1 MITPIVISVTI
12 LFLILVTTSRASY
25 IVPQRSV
32 YIVERLGK
40 YHKQL
45 HAGFHAI
52 IPFIDRIAYRH
63 SLKEMVIDVPVQVCI
78 TRDNISVEVDGILYI
93 RVVDPQKASYGI
105 NNYLFA
111 TTQIAQTTMRSV
123 IGKLDLDQTF
133 EERENINALI
143 VEAADKASD
152 PWGIK
157 VTRYEIKDIK
167 PPKSIKDAM
176 EKQMRAEREKRALIA
191 QSEGEKQ
198 AQINRAEGE
207 KQELISL
214 SEGEKQ
220 KRINEASGHAAEI
233 EQLATATA
241 EGIRVIASAIQND
254 GGKDALQLRIAEQ
267 YLQQFGKLAKASNT
281 LIIPSNLSDISSII
295 ASVTTICQKGG
306 IKKAEDYVCQTTEQ
320 N

>member
-1 MITPIVISVTI
+1 MITPVAITTIIFLFTLLTISK
-12 LFLILVTTSRASY
+12 SSY
-25 IVPQRSV
+25 IVPQRNV

-40 YHKQL
+40 YHRQL
-45 HAGFHAI
+45 QAGFHII
-52 IPFIDRIAYRH
+52 IPFIDKVAYRH
-63 SLKEMVIDVPVQVCI
+63 SLKEMVIDVPEQICI

-105 NNYLFA
+105 NNYMFA

-123 IGKLDLDQTF
+123 MGRLHLDQTF
-133 EERENINALI
+133 EEREHINGQI

-167 PPKSIKDAM
+167 PPQSIKDAM

-207 KQELISL
+207 KQGVIAL
-214 SEGEKQ
+214 SEGEREK
-220 KRINEASGHAAEI
+220 KINEALGQASEI
-233 EQLATATA
+233 EKIAFATS
-241 EGIRVIASAIQND
+241 EGIKMIASAIQEK
-254 GGKDALQLRIAEQ
+254 GGQEALALRLAEQ
-267 YLQQFGKLAKASNT
+267 YLIQFGKLAKTNNT
-281 LIIPSNLSDISSII
+281 MIIPSNLTDMSSVI
-295 ASVTTICQKGG
+295 ATATSVLDQVRSKNPQ
-306 IKKAEDYVCQTTEQ
+306 A
-320 N
+320 

>member
-1 MITPIVISVTI
+1 MMNLLSLS
-12 LFLILVTTSRASY
+12 LFLFIFIIILISKSSY
-25 IVPQRSV
+25 IVPQKMI

-45 HAGFHAI
+45 QAGFHVI
-52 IPFIDRIAYRH
+52 IPFIDKIAYQH
-63 SLKEMVIDVPVQVCI
+63 SLKEAVIDVPEQVCI

-105 NNYLFA
+105 NDYLFA

-123 IGKLDLDQTF
+123 IGKLHLDQTF
-133 EERENINALI
+133 EEREHINGQI
-143 VEAADKASD
+143 VEAADKASE

-157 VTRYEIKDIK
+157 VTRYEIRDIK
-167 PPKSIKDAM
+167 PPSSIIDAM

-207 KQELISL
+207 RQGIIAL

-220 KRINEASGHAAEI
+220 KKINEAIGQAAEI
-233 EQLATATA
+233 EQIALATAD
-241 EGIRVIASAIQND
+241 GIKIIAKSIQET
-254 GGKDALQLRIAEQ
+254 GGKEALQLRIAEQ
-267 YLQQFGKLAKASNT
+267 YLHQFGKLAQTNNAM
-281 LIIPSNLSDISSII
+281 IIPSNLSDLSSMI
-295 ASVTTICQKGG
+295 ASATSIFNHNK
-306 IKKAEDYVCQTTEQ
+306 
-320 N
+320 

>member
-1 MITPIVISVTI
+1 MITPLVISTI
-12 LFLILVTTSRASY
+12 IFLFTLLTISKSSY
-25 IVPQRSV
+25 IVPQRHV

-40 YHKQL
+40 YHRQL
-45 HAGFHAI
+45 QAGFHII
-52 IPFIDRIAYRH
+52 IPFIDKVAYRH
-63 SLKEMVIDVPVQVCI
+63 SLKEMVIDVPEQICI

-105 NNYLFA
+105 NNYMFA

-123 IGKLDLDQTF
+123 MGRLHLDQTF
-133 EERENINALI
+133 EEREHINGQI

-167 PPKSIKDAM
+167 PPQSIKDAM

-207 KQELISL
+207 KQGVIAL
-214 SEGEKQ
+214 SEGEREK
-220 KRINEASGHAAEI
+220 KINEALGQASEI
-233 EQLATATA
+233 EKIAYATS
-241 EGIRVIASAIQND
+241 EGIKMIASAIQEK
-254 GGKDALQLRIAEQ
+254 GGQEALALRLAEQ
-267 YLQQFGKLAKASNT
+267 YLTQFGKLAKTNNT
-281 LIIPSNLSDISSII
+281 MIIPSNLTDMSSVI
-295 ASVTTICQKGG
+295 ATATSVLDQVRSK
-306 IKKAEDYVCQTTEQ
+306 
-320 N
+320 NL

>member
-1 MITPIVISVTI
+1 MITPFIISTIILIFTLLVISK
-12 LFLILVTTSRASY
+12 SSY
-25 IVPQRSV
+25 IVPQRHV
-32 YIVERLGK
+32 FIVERLGK
-40 YHKQL
+40 YHRILQ
-45 HAGFHAI
+45 AGFHII
-52 IPFIDRIAYRH
+52 IPFIDKIAYRH
-63 SLKEMVIDVPVQVCI
+63 SLKEMVIDVPEQVCI

-105 NNYLFA
+105 NNYMFA

-123 IGKLDLDQTF
+123 MGKLHLDQTF
-133 EERENINALI
+133 EEREHINAQI

-167 PPKSIKDAM
+167 PPQSIKDSM

-207 KQELISL
+207 KQGMIAL
-214 SEGEKQ
+214 SEGERQ
-220 KRINEASGHAAEI
+220 KKINEAMGQASEI
-233 EQLATATA
+233 EKIAFATA
-241 EGIRVIASAIQND
+241 EGIKMIAHSIQET

-267 YLQQFGKLAKASNT
+267 YLQQFGKLAKTSNT
-281 LIIPSNLSDISSII
+281 LIIPSNLSDLSSMI
-295 ASVTTICQKGG
+295 ASATTIFGNMDKS
-306 IKKAEDYVCQTTEQ
+306 KSS
-320 N
+320 